1 MKNRSY
7 FEEFPDL
14 DERMFNK
21 DDIDLLLKFY
31 VDKRIRYQ
39 ISFYEARIRENQRN
53 SDFTFNLGT
62 AIMTLSSLLAT
73 ISATVTASESSLVN
87 IFPIFSAVLPAL
99 AALLAAFR
107 QLYGWERQILIY
119 RDSLLG
125 LERARLLMPDDDRV
139 SRTDLMAIFPKL
151 VASAETV
158 FNGEASQWGQFVLRK
173 PDEDETQAFDDA
185 LSKLGLTEEQVKAL
199 RAIAASGQGQGEITI
214 SAETLATSILS
225 QRSERAALHAGDVTE
240 AGDVADADEIYE
252 ETVQTHTVSE
262 VSLHMGGEVETP
274 AETPVSDAPMLN
286 MAMDAAPVMDIPADD
301 FVDLDGDGIP
311 DEPVLMD
318 DEPLKDGTGIDD
330 PSGVVDMTGFAA
342 AIPPGDFVDLD
353 GDGIPDEPVLMDDEP
368 LKDGIGVEDHS
379 GVVDMSGFEAPIP
392 IAATRTKKGLA
403 ASGMGEVLVTE
414 DDLGGDPTSAG

>member
-31 VDKRIRYQ
+31 IDKRIRYQ

-73 ISATVTASESSLVN
+73 ISATVTSSESSLVN

-139 SRTDLMAIFPKL
+139 SRTDLMAVFPKL
-151 VASAETV
+151 VATAETV
-158 FNGEASQWGQFVLRK
+158 FNSEASQWGQFVLRK
-173 PDEDETQAFDDA
+173 PDEDEQKSFEDA
-185 LSKLGLTEEQVKAL
+185 LSKLGLTEEQVMAL
-199 RAIAASGQGQGEITI
+199 RTIAASGQGQGEITI
-214 SAETLATSILS
+214 SAETLATSILA
-225 QRSERAALHAGDVTE
+225 QRSQQAALHAGS
-240 AGDVADADEIYE
+240 DVADAEEILE

-262 VSLHMGGEVETP
+262 LTMHIGQEAAASAT
-274 AETPVSDAPMLN
+274 ATETPVSDAPMLD
-286 MAMDAAPVMDIPADD
+286 MAMDVADAAPVAD

-311 DEPVLMD
+311 DEP
-318 DEPLKDGTGIDD
+318 I
-330 PSGVVDMTGFAA
+330 
-342 AIPPGDFVDLD
+342 
-353 GDGIPDEPVLMDDEP
+353 LMDDEP

-392 IAATRTKKGLA
+392 IAPTRTKKGLA
-403 ASGMGEVLVTE
+403 ASSMGEVLVTE
-414 DDLGGDPTSAG
+414 DDLGNDPTSAG